1 MVLTEKCTC
10 GGSDSDSLT
19 LSVPEDGSQPHCVA
33 HPRPQTI
40 QVKRGRI
47 STYQTARFSLT
58 CMEPVENIRK
68 RK

>member
-1 MVLTEKCTC
+1 MVLTEKYTC

-19 LSVPEDGSQPHCVA
+19 LSVPEDGSQPHSVA

-40 QVKRGRI
+40 QVKRGCI

-58 CMEPVENIRK
+58 YMEPIENIMK
-68 RK
+68 Q